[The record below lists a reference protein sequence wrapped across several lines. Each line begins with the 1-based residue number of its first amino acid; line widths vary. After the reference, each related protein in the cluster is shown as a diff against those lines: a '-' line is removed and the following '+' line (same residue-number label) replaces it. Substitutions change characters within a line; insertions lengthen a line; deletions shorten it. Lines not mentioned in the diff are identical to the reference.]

1 MLQSLAD
8 WLGRLTHADTAEEG
22 FSVADPRL
30 SVAAILVHIIAID
43 GIVTDEEKTRLSEV
57 LRSHYELSEA
67 ETSDLIEEATRRDD
81 EAVDLYSF
89 TSILKRELD
98 EEGRRQVVMMMWEMV
113 YADGVVSE
121 FEDNIVWRVAELI
134 GVSSRDRVTLRKEIE
149 EKQQKGQ

>member
-1 MLQSLAD
+1 MLRTLTD
-8 WLGRLTHADTAEEG
+8 WLGRLTEAGQPEEG

-30 SVAAILVHIIAID
+30 SVAAILVHIIAVD
-43 GIVTDEEKTRLSEV
+43 GIVTEEEKAGLNTV
-57 LRSHYELSEA
+57 LREHYGLSEA
-67 ETSDLIEEATRRDD
+67 ETKDLIAEAERRDD

-98 EEGRRQVVMMMWEMV
+98 EEGRRQVVLMMWEMV

-149 EKQQKGQ
+149 ERQAKGQ